1 MKRLMMAS
9 LLVIG
14 SVAQASNLDTLIQ
27 TSGDI
32 VNQIDRGVILS
43 GAAME
48 YAVHG
53 DALSSGSLSSTA
65 HISTQHLEAYN
76 TALEEFAN
84 NYQPYGSVKAI
95 LETQAAESLDLMD
108 QALEVFTQVTVEL
121 ITVQDVNT
129 RASEASTP
137 NEEAEVQEFVVQ
149 NQEMLT
155 ISEEQI
161 TTFNESL
168 DDVETYANQASAYL
182 SVANSEDAVGYLQQS
197 VEDSNNTASD
207 VNIFYDANSQAVM
220 MGYPMQRNLTVISLM
235 GGDNYGL
242 DLYVSEADVLLA
254 GSETEFY
261 LTGPTALGYNCFM
274 YETDCE

>member
-1 MKRLMMAS
+1 MMAS

-53 DALSSGSLSSTA
+53 DALSSGNLSSTA

-84 NYQPYGSVKAI
+84 NYQPYGSVKTI

-182 SVANSEDAVGYLQQS
+182 SIANSEDAVGYLQQS

>member
-53 DALSSGSLSSTA
+53 DALSSGNLSSTA

-84 NYQPYGSVKAI
+84 NYQPYGSVKSV
-95 LETQAAESLDLMD
+95 LEAQAEQSLDLMD

>member
-1 MKRLMMAS
+1 MMAS

>member
-1 MKRLMMAS
+1 MMAS

-53 DALSSGSLSSTA
+53 DALSSGNLSSTA

-84 NYQPYGSVKAI
+84 NYQPYGSVKTI

-197 VEDSNNTASD
+197 VEASNNTASD

>member
-1 MKRLMMAS
+1 MAS

-53 DALSSGSLSSTA
+53 DALSSGNLSSTA

-84 NYQPYGSVKAI
+84 NYQPYGSVKSV
-95 LETQAAESLDLMD
+95 LEAQAEQSLDLMD

>member
-53 DALSSGSLSSTA
+53 DALSSGNLSSTA

-84 NYQPYGSVKAI
+84 NYQPYGSVKTI

-182 SVANSEDAVGYLQQS
+182 SIANSEDAVGYLQQS